1 MRSMAT
7 IHELQ
12 VDFIC
17 LLHFLLSARRE
28 RLSIQTRLRQS
39 RRFNFLDHRGL
50 VELTTAASPRDCL
63 LFFFFFFPSG
73 KGEEIITIM
82 LTKAS
87 FAVISVVC
95 FVVVPAHGV
104 PIIDR

>member
-1 MRSMAT
+1 MAT

-63 LFFFFFFPSG
+63 LFFSG
-73 KGEEIITIM
+73 AGWGEEITKIM
-82 LTKAS
+82 LCSLKHLLLLYQLY
-87 FAVISVVC
+87 FLQLYQQ
-95 FVVVPAHGV
+95 
-104 PIIDR
+104 

>member
-39 RRFNFLDHRGL
+39 QRFNFLDHRGL

-63 LFFFFFFPSG
+63 LFPSG
-73 KGEEIITIM
+73 KGGGDYYDYAHQSI
-82 LTKAS
+82 
-87 FAVISVVC
+87 FCCYISC
-95 FVVVPAHGV
+95 MQLYQQLKWGPNY
-104 PIIDR
+104 R